1 MTHRMRTILLSW
13 LTLSI
18 VPGAFAQID
27 PSKRELIQIGYN
39 QPLEG
44 RGPIAAYGFY
54 YLNKPQFLEHT
65 NLTLRLAV
73 APVYMDSEVGL
84 TGVLGPNTDVGIGLA
99 GGGFADGYSEVH
111 AGKYEQDQSFLGHGG
126 EISSSVY
133 HLFNPGQRIPLY
145 AVLRGAAHYSAYAED
160 NKTGDNFVLPEDQFN
175 FRVRAGFR
183 WGGREPLMQPD
194 LAMEVSVWYE
204 GEFRTKPGLYG
215 YGMDRELEH
224 NPSLF
229 WGRALLAYTLPECKH
244 NFGLNLTAGSGT
256 KLDRLS
262 AYRLGGNLPLYS
274 EFPLSLPGYYF
285 QEITARSFF
294 LLGGNYSLPLD
305 SNQRWR
311 LAASASVARVDY
323 LDGLEQPGHWH
334 SGVGGGIVYHSPS
347 DSWQVAVAYGY
358 GFEAIR
364 DGERGA
370 QSLSILVQFDLDNT
384 RRRFFDPTVNIN
396 RSRGLQ
402 SIMQSIFR

>member
-1 MTHRMRTILLSW
+1 MTHRMRTILLSC

-18 VPGAFAQID
+18 AVGASAQID
-27 PSKRELIQIGYN
+27 PSKRELIQLGYN

-73 APVYMDSEVGL
+73 APVYMDAELGL
-84 TGVLGPNTDVGIGLA
+84 GRALGPNTDVGLGLA

-111 AGKYEQDQSFLGHGG
+111 AGKYEQDESFLGHGG
-126 EISSSVY
+126 EVSSSVY
-133 HLFNPGQRIPLY
+133 HLFNPGQRVPLY

-160 NKTGDNFVLPEDQFN
+160 SKTGDTFVLPEDQFN

-194 LAMEVSVWYE
+194 LAMEISAWYE
-204 GEFRTKPGLYG
+204 GEFRTRPGLYG
-215 YGMDRELEH
+215 YGMDRKLEQ
-224 NPSLF
+224 NPNLF
-229 WGRALLAYTLPECKH
+229 WGRALLTYTLPECKH
-244 NFGLNLTAGSGT
+244 NFGLSLTAGSGT
-256 KLDRLS
+256 SLDRLS

-285 QEITARSFF
+285 QEITARAFF

-305 SNQRWR
+305 ASQRWR
-311 LAASASVARVDY
+311 LAASAAVARVDY

-334 SGVGGGIVYHSPS
+334 SGVGGGLVYRSPS

-364 DGERGA
+364 NGGRGA
-370 QSLSILVQFDLDNT
+370 QSLSILLQFDLDST

-402 SIMQSIFR
+402 SIMRTIFR